1 MFKDLKDTYISASG
15 IVYPKFGQ
23 KVALKKCG
31 PFRQEGNQEV
41 CNACHARWTLRP
53 GIGPR
58 DYHDWYEIAKPMP
71 EESHGIT
78 MPAAKYIFKMC
89 AEHFNKTDTLLDKT
103 PTELAEEHDLWMA
116 DCWTHLGYTIVTC
129 LESPKLVEAYLKGNA
144 KVLDSLL
151 GKTIKSANMTVDPEY
166 IKELIPLVIDKWFK

>member
-1 MFKDLKDTYISASG
+1 MFKEFKNLKDIYISKSG
-15 IVYPKFGQ
+15 FVYPKFGQ
-23 KVALKKCG
+23 KVVLKRCG
-31 PFRQEGNQEV
+31 PCRQEGNQEV
-41 CNACHARWTLRP
+41 CNMCHARWTLRP

-58 DYHDWYEIAKPMP
+58 DYHDWYAPAEKLP
-71 EESHGIT
+71 GIT
-78 MPAAKYIFKMC
+78 MAAAKSISKIC
-89 AEHFNKTDTLLDKT
+89 AEHFNKTGTLLDKT
-103 PTELAEEHDLWMA
+103 PIELAEEHDLWMA